1 MKTVWLLGMHDL
13 SNYGDALFP
22 YIFNHHIDSTDILLK
37 CVSLTGQRSIFSDAW
52 PSISLEHFHRC
63 VQCNDIVV
71 LLGGNI
77 IFDIPFGFVES
88 KKSPYPYNCNGSDFW
103 LKGLEIASEK
113 NCRIIINSVG
123 AFAPLKKSTLKRWNH
138 LKDKIDYISW
148 RDLSTWRIMGSDQNQ
163 MIVPDTAL
171 HRDHSNLF
179 LANKFSEAEGKIL
192 LNIRPR
198 SLFGFDFSEVAS
210 TLADLAQRWS
220 LPIVAH
226 ANSESHTDLMACQQL
241 SDHAPVPFEFEVAQS
256 IQQSFNSIQKA
267 RLVITSSMHTYVTKA
282 CIGGDV
288 ILITKPR
295 YNKFKAVTASMH
307 SPGFVTQSW
316 DHLNQIENHDP
327 RTFAVLGSESTAI
340 LDFHWQKVKSILFGK
355 ETSIIG

>member
-22 YIFNHHIDSTDILLK
+22 YIFKRHIDSTDSLLK
-37 CVSLTGQRSIFSDAW
+37 CVSLTGQKSIFSDAW
-52 PSISLEHFHRC
+52 PSISLEHFQRC

-71 LLGGNI
+71 LLGGNM

-88 KKSPYPYNCNGSDFW
+88 KKSPYPHNCIGSDFW
-103 LKGLEIASEK
+103 LKGLKIAVEK
-113 NCRIIINSVG
+113 QCRIIINSVG
-123 AFAPLKKSTLKRWNH
+123 AFAPLKRNTLKRWDQ
-138 LKDKIDYISW
+138 LKNKIDYVSW

-163 MIVPDTAL
+163 FIVPDTAL
-171 HRDHSNLF
+171 HRDHSSLF
-179 LANKFSEAEGKIL
+179 HDNKVSEAEGKIL

-198 SLFGFDFSEVAS
+198 SLFGLNLSDIAS

-226 ANSESHTDLMACQQL
+226 ANSESHTDLIACKQL
-241 SDHAPVPFEFEVAQS
+241 SAHAPVPFELEVAPS

-267 RLVITSSMHTYVTKA
+267 KLVITSSMHTYVTKA
-282 CIGGDV
+282 SVGGDV

-295 YNKFKAVTASMH
+295 YNKFKAVTAAMH
-307 SPGFVTQSW
+307 SQGFVTESW
-316 DHLNQIENHDP
+316 QHLHDIENHDP
-327 RTFAVLGSESTAI
+327 RTFAVLGSESTSI
-340 LDFHWQKVKSILFGK
+340 LDLHWQKVKRIIFG
-355 ETSIIG
+355 